1 MTRLNFVTHLREL
14 VASVDVVLSDI
25 WGVIH
30 NGVESFPAACD
41 ALRCYRSE
49 GGTVIL
55 ITNAPRLADSVR
67 AQVRDLGVGDDCYDA
82 IVSSGDLTR
91 NYVAAHP
98 GRPLFW
104 LGPNRDASIYR
115 DLDAPFVALEQADYM
130 ICTGLYDDDT
140 ETAEDYRAM
149 MEQARARSLPMVC
162 ANPDI
167 VVQRGDQLI
176 DCAGAIAELYSELGG
191 EVIYYGKPYAPIYQ
205 RALELAAECRGQ
217 PIALNRALA
226 IGDSLRTDI
235 AGARGYGIDCVFITR
250 GIHAGE
256 FDGPD
261 ARDPA
266 LKPLFDAPPKAVMR
280 DLAW

>member
-1 MTRLNFVTHLREL
+1 MTQLNFVTHLAEL
-14 VASVDVVLSDI
+14 VTGVDVVLCDV

-30 NGVESFPAACD
+30 NGIESFPSAVA
-41 ALRCYRSE
+41 ALRRFRRE

-67 AQVRDLGVGDDCYDA
+67 QQVRDLGVSDDCYDA
-82 IVSSGDLTR
+82 IVSSGDLTHH
-91 NYVAAHP
+91 YVAAHK

-115 DLDAPFVALEQADYM
+115 DLDAPFVPLEQADYM
-130 ICTGLYDDDT
+130 ICTGLLDDDT

-149 MEQARARSLPMVC
+149 MEKARARGLTMVC

-176 DCAGAIAELYSELGG
+176 HCAGAIAELYAGLGG

-205 RALELAAECRGQ
+205 RALELAGECRGQ
-217 PIALNRALA
+217 PIARDRVLA
-226 IGDSLRTDI
+226 IGDSLSTDV
-235 AGARGYGIDCVFITR
+235 AGAHGYGIDCVFITR

-256 FDGPD
+256 FDGGG
-261 ARDPA
+261 RDGA
-266 LKPLFDAPPKAVMR
+266 AQPLFDAPPKAAMR